1 VNAGSIPREA
11 IWDYA
16 CITVMRWRRF
26 NSLSSQLTRK
36 PPTCHIEYVT
46 AFNFK
51 LQRGMPIFE
60 QVVFASI
67 GAMLRGEFKAGQP
80 FPSIRSLASDLKIHP
95 NTAHKVIQFLVEDR
109 WLEARPGVGTV
120 VASRPKTR
128 GEDARRLIRDDVH
141 KVIAK
146 ARSIEVGLQ
155 DVKDELTQQWSRL
168 DPIRED

>member
-1 VNAGSIPREA
+1 MHRQDELGGRCRECEPR
-11 IWDYA
+11 
-16 CITVMRWRRF
+16 F
-26 NSLSSQLTRK
+26 SLHDILLQLTRK
-36 PPTCHIEYVT
+36 PPTCHIAYVT

-67 GAMLRGEFKAGQP
+67 GAILRGEYEVGQP

-95 NTAHKVIQFLVEDR
+95 NTAHKVIQFLVEER
-109 WLEARPGVGTV
+109 WLEARAGVGTV

-128 GEDARRLIRDDVH
+128 REDARGLIRDDVH
-141 KVIAK
+141 KVITK
-146 ARSIEVGLQ
+146 ARSLEVGLH

-168 DPIRED
+168 DPVRED

>member
-1 VNAGSIPREA
+1 
-11 IWDYA
+11 
-16 CITVMRWRRF
+16 M
-26 NSLSSQLTRK
+26 
-36 PPTCHIEYVT
+36 T

-51 LQRGMPIFE
+51 LQRGAPIFE

-67 GAMLRGEFKAGQP
+67 GAMLRGEYRAGQP

-95 NTAHKVIQFLVEDR
+95 NTAHKVVQFLVEEQ

-120 VASRPKTR
+120 VASRPKSR
-128 GEDARRLIRDDVH
+128 AEDARRLIRDDVN

-155 DVKDELTQQWSRL
+155 DVKEELTQQWSRSE
-168 DPIRED
+168 PVRED

>member
-1 VNAGSIPREA
+1 
-11 IWDYA
+11 
-16 CITVMRWRRF
+16 
-26 NSLSSQLTRK
+26 
-36 PPTCHIEYVT
+36 VT

-51 LQRGMPIFE
+51 LQRGAPIFE

-67 GAMLRGEFKAGQP
+67 GAMLRGEYRAGQP

-95 NTAHKVIQFLVEDR
+95 NTAHKVVQFLVEEQ

-120 VASRPKTR
+120 VASRPKSR
-128 GEDARRLIRDDVH
+128 AEDARRLIRDDVN

-155 DVKDELTQQWSRL
+155 DVKEELTQQWSRSE
-168 DPIRED
+168 PVRED

>member
-1 VNAGSIPREA
+1 MRCGQSSV
-11 IWDYA
+11 
-16 CITVMRWRRF
+16 CTVAHSVRWLTYTR
-26 NSLSSQLTRK
+26 LTRK
-36 PPTCHIEYVT
+36 PPTCHIGHVT

-67 GAMLRGEFKAGQP
+67 GAMLRGEYEAGQP
-80 FPSIRSLASDLKIHP
+80 FPSIRSLAADLKIHP

-120 VASRPKTR
+120 VAIRPKTR

-168 DPIRED
+168 DPVRED

>member
-1 VNAGSIPREA
+1 V
-11 IWDYA
+11 
-16 CITVMRWRRF
+16 
-26 NSLSSQLTRK
+26 
-36 PPTCHIEYVT
+36 
-46 AFNFK
+46 FNFK

-67 GAMLRGEFKAGQP
+67 GAMLRGEYKAGQA
-80 FPSIRSLASDLKIHP
+80 FPSIRSLAADLKIHP
-95 NTAHKVIQFLVEDR
+95 NTAHKVIQFLVEQR
-109 WLEARPGVGTV
+109 WLEARAGVGTI

-128 GEDARRLIRDDVH
+128 AEDARRLIRDDVS

-168 DPIRED
+168 VPVRED